1 MKLTRFFQFILLLL
15 CLYLYKKKKVNRE
28 SKEKIIVATILK

>member
-15 CLYLYKKKKVNRE
+15 CLYLYKKKVNRE